1 MFHMY
6 EPNAKIP
13 FQAIAAEQLKSYLNV
28 YLIFEGMP

>member
-6 EPNAKIP
+6 EPNAKVL
-13 FQAIAAEQLKSYLNV
+13 FQAIAVEQLKAYLNV